1 MSKTTLVV
9 EATNVTKTYMLGKV
23 PVEAL
28 RGVNLKVES
37 GDFLAIL
44 GPSGSGKSTMLNLVG
59 ALDKPTSGTLLIDG
73 VDISKL
79 NDNQLAELRLKI
91 GFVFQ
96 FFNLIP
102 RLTAKD
108 NVELSMSIA
117 NMGKAERKKHAIE
130 LLETVGLKDR
140 VNHKPAELSGGQQQR
155 VAIARALANNP
166 KFLLLDEPT
175 NDLDIPTL
183 ETLEESLLDF
193 PGAVVLITHDRCMLD
208 RICNTLLALGNPE
221 QNELFSD
228 YHQWEAS
235 LKKLAPPVKAKEE
248 KPTRAPSKAKL
259 SYAEKKEYE
268 QMEEKILKL
277 EEEVRQLNLK
287 LESPEIAQNPQE
299 LQIVCSQIGLL
310 ETRIEQHYLRWEEL
324 EKKLSNP

>member
-1 MSKTTLVV
+1 MSTKTIPVV
-9 EATNVTKTYMLGKV
+9 EAIDVKKTYMLGKV

-28 RGVNLKVES
+28 RGVNLKVEE
-37 GDFLAIL
+37 GDFVAIL
-44 GPSGSGKSTMLNLVG
+44 GPSGSGKSTMLNLIG

-73 VDISKL
+73 VDISQL
-79 NDNQLAELRLKI
+79 NDNQLAQLRLKI

-117 NMGKAERKKHAIE
+117 NMSKSERKNRAIG

-175 NDLDIPTL
+175 GNVDSKTAS
-183 ETLEESLLDF
+183 E
-193 PGAVVLITHDRCMLD
+193 VLALIRKLNVEDKVSIIMVTHDQH
-208 RICNTLLALGNPE
+208 LAR
-221 QNELFSD
+221 
-228 YHQWEAS
+228 EAT
-235 LKKLAPPVKAKEE
+235 KIV
-248 KPTRAPSKAKL
+248 
-259 SYAEKKEYE
+259 
-268 QMEEKILKL
+268 QMFDGEITT
-277 EEEVRQLNLK
+277 EVVNKQ
-287 LESPEIAQNPQE
+287 
-299 LQIVCSQIGLL
+299 
-310 ETRIEQHYLRWEEL
+310 
-324 EKKLSNP
+324 